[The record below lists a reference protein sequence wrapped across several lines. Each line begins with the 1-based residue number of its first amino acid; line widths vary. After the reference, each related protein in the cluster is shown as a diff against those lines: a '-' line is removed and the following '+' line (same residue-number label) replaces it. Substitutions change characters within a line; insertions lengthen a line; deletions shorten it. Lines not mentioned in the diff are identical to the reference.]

1 GVDLL
6 LESLPILKDFDANFI
21 ILGEGEPY
29 YNERF
34 KQVQHQYS
42 SIHIEV
48 GYNEELSRKLY
59 AAADFLLMPSTFEP
73 CGLNQM
79 IAMRYGAMPI
89 VSKTGGLK
97 DTVLDFT
104 DINTLETSKG
114 VGITFEEHNLF
125 WFLHAIGKAFSLY
138 GNNTKYKRLIQH
150 NMSIDFSWKSSAQL
164 YLQLYKEAK

>member
-1 GVDLL
+1 
-6 LESLPILKDFDANFI
+6 
-21 ILGEGEPY
+21 
-29 YNERF
+29 
-34 KQVQHQYS
+34 
-42 SIHIEV
+42 
-48 GYNEELSRKLY
+48 
-59 AAADFLLMPSTFEP
+59 MPSTFEP